1 MRIALID
8 PSLFTLPYD
17 TRLAAGLRA
26 IGHDVSL
33 HGRRP
38 RAEDGDPVDAHM
50 VASFYALAGLPALQS
65 LPKPLRLAVK
75 GVDHIVSMARL
86 RGRLARERP
95 DVIHFQW
102 LPLPAVDHRFL
113 AGLRTLAPLVLTVHD
128 SNPFN
133 GNPAAGVQQL
143 GLPASFRRFD
153 RLIVH
158 TAQGRARLHDQG
170 VDDARI
176 AVLPHGLLASPSAS
190 LFAAGPSADGPIAD
204 GLAPADGA
212 EVTFLLFGK
221 LKPYKGADLL
231 IEAFARMLP
240 SVRARARLSIIG
252 KPYMD
257 LAPLRDLAARLG
269 VADRVAIEPRFV
281 ADAEIPALFGPG
293 SVAVFPYREIE
304 ASGVLSLAIAHARPI
319 LASRLG
325 GFAETVRDGHDGLL
339 VPPGDVAALADAMAR
354 FVTDAAFRAAC
365 ARHVATLAE
374 AIPDW
379 TEIACRTTAVYR
391 AAAAD
396 RACGPV
402 PPTGPAAR
410 SATPPRPM
418 ADARP

>member
-17 TRLAAGLRA
+17 IRLAAGLRA

-33 HGRRP
+33 HGRYP
-38 RAEDGDPVDAHM
+38 RAEEGDPLDGHM
-50 VASFYALAGLPALQS
+50 VASFYAFAGLPALQS

-95 DVIHFQW
+95 DVVHFQW

-113 AGLRTLAPLVLTVHD
+113 AGLRSLAPLVLTVHD

-158 TAQGRARLHDQG
+158 TAQGRARLHERG

-176 AVLPHGLLASPSAS
+176 AVLPHGLLASPST
-190 LFAAGPSADGPIAD
+190 GGPIAD
-204 GLAPADGA
+204 GPAPTDGA

-240 SVRARARLSIIG
+240 AVRVRSRLSIVG

-257 LAPLRDLAARLG
+257 LASLRELAARLG

-281 ADAEIPALFGPG
+281 ADADIPALFGPG

-354 FVTDAAFRAAC
+354 FVTDAGFRAAC

-379 TEIACRTTAVYR
+379 TEIADRTTAVYR
-391 AAAAD
+391 AAAAN
-396 RACGPV
+396 RAG
-402 PPTGPAAR
+402 GPA
-410 SATPPRPM
+410 PPSVLPLKCLPISGNSRPLKTKS
-418 ADARP
+418 